1 MRPNG
6 AAQWRL
12 ASFPVEL
19 MRPTTRAKLLQL
31 DSTGVVAP
39 VFFSRVIPL
48 AANRAL
54 ERDHVPVGLRL
65 LGHCTSSSNSNFVG
79 GATKEPRFHK
89 EIPPENAT
97 P

>member
-1 MRPNG
+1 M
-6 AAQWRL
+6 
-12 ASFPVEL
+12 EL
-19 MRPTTRAKLLQL
+19 MCPASRAKLLQL
-31 DSTGVVAP
+31 DPTGVVSP
-39 VFFSRVIPL
+39 IFLSRVVPFT
-48 AANRAL
+48 ANRAL